1 MGKKWGRQKR
11 LSFFP
16 YQGGKH
22 YLLPYILKIIPEHEI
37 YVEPF
42 GGSAKVLLNK
52 PPSKI
57 EVYNDIDK
65 KIANLF
71 YVVAFH
77 FDEFNRKVNNL
88 ILSRALFEEF
98 KKEIKNNPPKKMG
111 DVDHAVK
118 TYYLLLT
125 SYAGSPRFNSFMIT
139 YKKRTTAFAGNISR
153 LPEIHQRIKNV
164 IFESRDFRKILETYG
179 SKENAFLYIDP
190 PYFGEENTYDADFS
204 ERDHRDLL
212 KFLQKTKA
220 KWLLSGYQNK
230 LYDEMLKGF
239 YRVEIGVKKYSMPV
253 SKFSK
258 SKTRPD
264 ATEVLWANYN
274 IKKMLEK

>member
-1 MGKKWGRQKR
+1 MCKKRCRQR
-11 LSFFP
+11 YLSFFP

-22 YLLPYILKIIPEHEI
+22 YLLPYILKVIPEHEI

-77 FDEFNRKVNNL
+77 FDEFQWKVNSL
-88 ILSRALFEEF
+88 ILSRALFDEF
-98 KKEIKNNPPKKMG
+98 KKHIRNNPPKQLG

-125 SYAGSPRFNSFMIT
+125 SYAANPKFNSFMIT
-139 YKKRTTAFAGNISR
+139 YTKHTISFRSNIAR
-153 LPEIHQRIKNV
+153 LFIIHQRIKNV

-179 SKENAFLYIDP
+179 SKKDAFIYADP
-190 PYFGEENTYDADFS
+190 PYFGKENTYDVDFT
-204 ERDHRDLL
+204 EDDHKDLL
-212 KFLQKTKA
+212 NFLKETKV
-220 KWLLSGYQNK
+220 KWLLSGYPNE

-239 YRVEIGVKKYSMPV
+239 YRVEICVTKYSKPV
-253 SKFSK
+253 NKILKEK
-258 SKTRPD
+258 SRPD
-264 ATEVLWANYN
+264 VIEVLWANYN
-274 IKKMLEK
+274 INKMLEK

>member
-1 MGKKWGRQKR
+1 MGKRWGRQKY

-16 YQGGKH
+16 YQGGKY
-22 YLLPYILKIIPEHEI
+22 YLLPYILKLIPEHEI

-77 FDEFNRKVNNL
+77 FDEFQRKVNSL
-88 ILSRALFEEF
+88 ILSRALFDEF
-98 KKEIKNNPPKKMG
+98 KKQIKNNPPKQFG

-125 SYAGSPRFNSFMIT
+125 SYAGNPKFNSFMIT
-139 YKKRTTAFAGNISR
+139 YTKRTISFTSNISR
-153 LPEIHQRIKNV
+153 LPIIHERIKKV

-179 SKENAFLYIDP
+179 NKENAFMYIDP
-190 PYFGEENTYDADFS
+190 PYAGEENTYDADFT
-204 ERDHRDLL
+204 EHEHKDLL
-212 KFLQKTKA
+212 NFLKKTKA
-220 KWLLSGYQNK
+220 KWLLSGYPNK

-239 YRVEIGVKKYSMPV
+239 YRVDIVVKKYSKPINKMN
-253 SKFSK
+253 KE
-258 SKTRPD
+258 KTRPD
-264 ATEVLWANYN
+264 AVEVLWANYN